1 MYSWARAIMFKAIR
15 VRYEKGVLKPL
26 EPLALREGEEVEIV
40 IRRRVFSE
48 DDYREVVE
56 FLRKLPQGKAELLDL
71 VEELERYLEE
81 A

>member
-1 MYSWARAIMFKAIR
+1 MFKAIR

-26 EPLALREGEEVEIV
+26 EPLALREGEQTEII

-56 FLRKLPQGKAELLDL
+56 FLRKLPRGRAELLDL
-71 VEELERYLEE
+71 VEELYLEE
-81 A
+81 ALR